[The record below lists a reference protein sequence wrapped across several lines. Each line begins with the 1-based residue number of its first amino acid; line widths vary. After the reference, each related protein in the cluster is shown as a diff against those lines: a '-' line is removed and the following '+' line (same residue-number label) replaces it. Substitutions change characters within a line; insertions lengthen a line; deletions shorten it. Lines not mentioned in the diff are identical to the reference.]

1 MKKQF
6 KFEGKGGEFFSI
18 LLVNI
23 LLSSITLGIYS
34 AWAYVKV
41 RKYLMDNLTLDG
53 KKFSFEGD
61 GGKLFSLWLV
71 QGLLTMITFGIYGA
85 WAMVKIRQY
94 MCENTQYDGKPFE
107 FTGEGG
113 KLFSLM
119 LGQGLLT
126 MITFGIYGAWAHPR
140 IGQARPWVTAVPPW
154 VFLKNL
160 CYHIRSVDT
169 LRFHATIL
177 FSGHSGPH
185 RLDVPRVLDVLQPH
199 ISTRLYAIMGAGTR
213 ESRFKDDKGTGG
225 HAGRGE
231 TSMLWAVAP
240 DCVDLSR
247 VPAPD
252 APGPHFAMG
261 DYVSESDRRA
271 GEQMT
276 ADAVAHLGAKVKE
289 LLEEHASLKPTHAP
303 LTFDDVEAIWEK
315 EIRPQL
321 KDFASMQ
328 DGPDAPP
335 QDSRWHKNWHVPDRG

>member
-1 MKKQF
+1 MTRREVRWERMFPDELEAAFDACPVAYLPYGLCEPHGPQNALGMDALRAHGACCLAAREF
-6 KFEGKGGEFFSI
+6 GGIVAPPEYWHCHE
-18 LLVNI
+18 L
-23 LLSSITLGIYS
+23 
-34 AWAYVKV
+34 
-41 RKYLMDNLTLDG
+41 
-53 KKFSFEGD
+53 
-61 GGKLFSLWLV
+61 
-71 QGLLTMITFGIYGA
+71 
-85 WAMVKIRQY
+85 
-94 MCENTQYDGKPFE
+94 
-107 FTGEGG
+107 
-113 KLFSLM
+113 
-119 LGQGLLT
+119 
-126 MITFGIYGAWAHPR
+126 GIYGAWAHPR